1 MKQTNPEVILIN
13 EEKYNIPD
21 DIGYLISSILI
32 LEKKALD
39 KVVTISFINEDEM
52 KELYNKYF
60 GYAQSTDVLSF
71 EAGELDPESGK
82 EIMGDIV
89 ICYPFVAHQS
99 LMLGND
105 LLDEIKLMVVHGMLH
120 LLGYDHMTEDQKSNM
135 WQSQNE
141 ILLANGIQL
150 NQLPE

>member
-1 MKQTNPEVILIN
+1 MKLTNPEVIIIN
-13 EEKYNIPD
+13 EDKFDIPENIE
-21 DIGYLISSILI
+21 YLISSILI
-32 LEKKALD
+32 SENKTLN

-52 KELYNKYF
+52 QELYKRYF

-71 EAGELDPESGK
+71 EAGEIDPESGK

-89 ICYPFVAHQS
+89 ICYPFVDHQS
-99 LMLGND
+99 LKLGNE
-105 LLDEIKLMVVHGMLH
+105 LFAEIKLMVVHGMLH
-120 LLGYDHMTEDQKSNM
+120 LLGYDHMTEDQKSEM

-141 ILLANGIQL
+141 ILLANGIKL

>member
-13 EEKYNIPD
+13 EDKYNIPD

-39 KVVTISFINEDEM
+39 KVVTINFINEDEM